1 MTLRSLLDDA
11 AARDPR
17 AVALRY
23 RRDNAWQRRSY
34 AELVEGVGQM
44 AEAFSRFDL
53 KPGSEPVAIIL
64 DNGPE
69 WIEIYLA
76 NAATGVAVVPLDPKL
91 RASEVTYI
99 LNDSEAVAVF
109 TDTRHLALL

>member
-1 MTLRSLLDDA
+1 
-11 AARDPR
+11 
-17 AVALRY
+17 
-23 RRDNAWQRRSY
+23 
-34 AELVEGVGQM
+34 M

-91 RASEVTYI
+91 RASEVT
-99 LNDSEAVAVF
+99 
-109 TDTRHLALL
+109 

>member
-1 MTLRSLLDDA
+1 M
-11 AARDPR
+11 
-17 AVALRY
+17 
-23 RRDNAWQRRSY
+23 
-34 AELVEGVGQM
+34 VEGVGQM

-91 RASEVTYI
+91 RASEVT
-99 LNDSEAVAVF
+99 
-109 TDTRHLALL
+109 